1 MAPLSTP
8 ITAAHVY
15 YDIGAELACRP
26 QAPACR
32 QVNTAAGLEP
42 LLPDTEVLVIS
53 MLWQNRFLDLAPKLR
68 YIQSIS
74 SGVDQFD
81 LDALK
86 ARGVRL
92 CNARGVNSRAV
103 AEHALALLFSLSR
116 RLYEARDNQARQRWA
131 TTGTD
136 PRPRLTELAGKVVYV
151 IGMGTIG
158 DEIARL
164 CQVLGMTVLGTRHS
178 PRPLDVPG
186 VTQIAADEIATGLA
200 AADHVILTCP
210 LTEQTRHLMN
220 ARTFA
225 LMKPGA
231 TLINVARG
239 PVVDENALIAALN
252 SGALAAAA
260 LDTFDQEP
268 LPPQSP
274 LWSVPNLVLTSHIAG
289 ETEHYER
296 NVVNIL
302 LENLKALATDTPM
315 TNRIV

>member
-1 MAPLSTP
+1 MVSLSTP

-15 YDIGAELACRP
+15 YDIAAELARRP
-26 QAPACR
+26 DAPACR
-32 QVNTAAGLEP
+32 QVKTAADLEA
-42 LLPDTEVLVIS
+42 LLPETEVLVIS
-53 MLWQNRFLDLAPKLR
+53 MLWQNRFLAMAPRLR

-86 ARGVRL
+86 ACGVRL

-116 RLYEARDNQARQRWA
+116 RLYEARDNQARHRWS

-136 PRPRLTELAGKVVYV
+136 PRPRLTELADKVVYV

-164 CQVLGMTVLGTRHS
+164 CQALGMTVLGTRHS

-186 VTQIAADEIATGLA
+186 VTQIAADDIATGLA

-210 LTEQTRHLMN
+210 LTEQTRHLIN
-220 ARTFA
+220 ARTLA
-225 LMKPGA
+225 LMKRSA

-239 PVVDENALIAALN
+239 PVVEENALIAALE

-260 LDTFDQEP
+260 LDTFDTEP
-268 LPPQSP
+268 LPAQSP
-274 LWSVPNLVLTSHIAG
+274 LWSVPNLVLTGHIAG
-289 ETEHYER
+289 ETEYYER

-302 LENLKALATDTPM
+302 LKNLEALQSDAPM